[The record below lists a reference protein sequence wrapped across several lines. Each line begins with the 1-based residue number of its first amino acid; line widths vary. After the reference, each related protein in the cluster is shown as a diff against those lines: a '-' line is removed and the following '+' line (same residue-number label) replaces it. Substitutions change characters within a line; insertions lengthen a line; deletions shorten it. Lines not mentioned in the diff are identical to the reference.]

1 MEARFPVPN
10 VGETI
15 QHDVSGIANS
25 SSHTNHLGG
34 ILGLWAVIGAA
45 NLSEVL
51 AKLDSDIEANFAA
64 ALLESNGV
72 KTEPVTQVDAR
83 MAASMKKRA
92 RHLSL
97 GDRLC
102 IAIGERLDAVVM
114 TADRAWGTDA
124 RIRQIR

>member
-1 MEARFPVPN
+1 MIVLDSSAALAFLL
-10 VGETI
+10 GETG
-15 QHDVSGIANS
+15 SNS
-25 SSHTNHLGG
+25 VEEHIDG
-34 ILGLWAVIGAA
+34 AVIGAA

-51 AKLDSDIEANFAA
+51 AKFDSDIEANFAA

-83 MAASMKKRA
+83 VAASMKKRA

-102 IAIGERLDAVVM
+102 LALGERLDAVVM